1 MEHEE
6 LTGAEHD
13 AYIDDISGVVTDLIG
28 KVISVADKHNV
39 DRDNAM
45 EHFSTLLSGMVAIST
60 FQNWG
65 G

>member
-13 AYIDDISGVVTDLIG
+13 AYIDNISRVVTNLIS
-28 KVISVADKHNV
+28 KVISVANKHNV